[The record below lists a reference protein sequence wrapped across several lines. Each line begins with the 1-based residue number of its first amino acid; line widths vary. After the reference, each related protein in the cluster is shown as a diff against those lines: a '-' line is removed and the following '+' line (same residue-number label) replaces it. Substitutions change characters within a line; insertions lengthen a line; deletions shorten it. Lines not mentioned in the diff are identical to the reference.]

1 MSNTPIFY
9 AIGDIHGDLDQLLA
23 IHARINEDRKSNNVT
38 DYQIVHVGDL
48 VDRRPD
54 SKGVIDFLMAGIAD
68 GEPWTVL
75 KGNHDRLFQ
84 WFMETPHRADD
95 RLRSDYNWLHHRMG
109 GRETLESYGITFPAE
124 DYDIDAVHAEAL
136 KIVPNAHYEF
146 IRDLPLMLDI
156 GEFIIVHAGIN
167 PTRPIDDQ
175 DEDDL
180 LWIRPG
186 FLDYK
191 EPFVKKIIH
200 GHTIIKEVTDYGNRI
215 NIDTGA
221 AWGDAM
227 SAVVIEGSVV
237 QVLTETGRGP
247 LAEPEEE

>member
-1 MSNTPIFY
+1 MTKTPVYY
-9 AIGDIHGDLDQLLA
+9 AIGDIHGDLEQLLL
-23 IHARINEDRKSNNVT
+23 IHNRIEEDRKTNNVT

-54 SKGVIDFLMAGIAD
+54 SKGVIDFLMQGIAAN
-68 GEPWTVL
+68 EPWTVL

-95 RLRSDYNWLHHRMG
+95 RLRPDYNWLHHRMG
-109 GRETLESYGITFPAE
+109 GRETLESYGITFPTE

-136 KIVPNAHYEF
+136 KIVPQSHYDF
-146 IRDLPLMLDI
+146 IKDLPLMLDI

-175 DEDDL
+175 DESDL

-200 GHTIIKEVTDYGNRI
+200 GHTSIDEVTDYGNRI

-221 AWGDAM
+221 AWGKAM

-237 QVLTETGRGP
+237 QQLTETGRGP

>member
-23 IHARINEDRKSNNVT
+23 IHARINEDRKSNNVS

-109 GRETLESYGITFPAE
+109 GRETLESYGITFPLE

-146 IRDLPLMLDI
+146 IRNLPLMLDI

-167 PTRPIDDQ
+167 PYTRKSMTKTKATCCGSAPVSLITKNPSSKRSSTATRSSNKPPITATASTSTRV
-175 DEDDL
+175 L
-180 LWIRPG
+180 
-186 FLDYK
+186 
-191 EPFVKKIIH
+191 H
-200 GHTIIKEVTDYGNRI
+200 GATQCQP
-215 NIDTGA
+215 
-221 AWGDAM
+221 
-227 SAVVIEGSVV
+227 S
-237 QVLTETGRGP
+237 
-247 LAEPEEE
+247 